1 MAIDATEFRRV
12 ADELAIRDLVAR
24 SADAVVRFDEK
35 AWIECW
41 AKDARWILGGS
52 AADGRDAVLGRWL
65 MVMGTI
71 DFVAQLPEY
80 GMLDISGDRGTGRWY
95 VTELLWFK
103 AGNSARILGV
113 YHDAYLR
120 VEGAW
125 RFTERRFDVLYT
137 GPPDLS
143 GQTFPYPEGLG
154 GS

>member
-35 AWIECW
+35 AWIDCW
-41 AKDARWILGGS
+41 AESSRWILGGS
-52 AADGRDAVLGRWL
+52 AADGRDAILSRWL

-80 GMLDISGDRGTGRWY
+80 GMLDVSGDRATGRWY

-103 AGNSARILGV
+103 GGDPARILGV

-120 VEGAW
+120 VDGAW
-125 RFTERRFDVLYT
+125 KFEQRRFDVLYT
-137 GPPDLS
+137 GAPDLS

-154 GS
+154 